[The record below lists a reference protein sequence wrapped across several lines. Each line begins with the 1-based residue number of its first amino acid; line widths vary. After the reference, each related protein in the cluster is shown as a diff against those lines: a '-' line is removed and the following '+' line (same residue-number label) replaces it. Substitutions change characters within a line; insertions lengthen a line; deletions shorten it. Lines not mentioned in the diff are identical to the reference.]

1 MELKFTDTFFKSLKK
16 ISSRRMIHWRIY
28 DFFRYDLI
36 RFFRNL
42 WLFRKNLW
50 NYNNY
55 NGANSILPWVKTSLD
70 DIVGYIEKYGH
81 EESKSRAKKVEK
93 MKRLSYLLDV
103 FLKDDYIK
111 LATEELGPIYNT
123 EIVFEP
129 TGDGVSYEMIDKG
142 SPEEKKHNIKVIKR
156 SKEIEEK
163 HWREIIDI
171 IKGPDYE
178 KIYNELEN
186 FYSELENFEDQY
198 DGSDMRSWWD

>member
-16 ISSRRMIHWRIY
+16 ISSRRMMHWKIY

-50 NYNNY
+50 DYNNY

-70 DIVGYIEKYGH
+70 DIADYIEKNGH
-81 EESKSRAKKVEK
+81 EESKSRDKKVEK
-93 MKRLSYLLDV
+93 MKRLSYLLDI

-111 LATEELGPIYNT
+111 LAEEELGPIYNT

-129 TGDGVSYEMIDKG
+129 TGNGTTYEMIDKG

-156 SKEIEEK
+156 SKEIGEK
-163 HWREIIDI
+163 HWKEINSI
-171 IKGPDYE
+171 IQGPDYE
-178 KIYNELEN
+178 KIYSTSEN
-186 FYSELENFEDQY
+186 FDDQY
-198 DGSDMRSWWD
+198 DGSDMRAWWD

>member
-50 NYNNY
+50 DYNNY
-55 NGANSILPWVKTSLD
+55 NGAKSILPWVKTSLD
-70 DIVGYIEKYGH
+70 DIADYIEKNGH
-81 EESKSRAKKVEK
+81 EESKSRDKKVEK
-93 MKRLSYLLDV
+93 MKRLSYLLDI

-111 LATEELGPIYNT
+111 LAEEELGPIYNT

-129 TGDGVSYEMIDKG
+129 TGNGTTYEMIDKG

-156 SKEIEEK
+156 SKEIGEK
-163 HWREIIDI
+163 HWKEIKSI
-171 IKGPDYE
+171 IQGPDYE
-178 KIYNELEN
+178 KIYSTSEN
-186 FYSELENFEDQY
+186 FDDQY
-198 DGSDMRSWWD
+198 DGSDMRAWWD

>member
-16 ISSRRMIHWRIY
+16 ISSRRMMHWKIY
-28 DFFRYDLI
+28 DFFRYGLI

-50 NYNNY
+50 DYNNY

-70 DIVGYIEKYGH
+70 DIADYIEKNGH
-81 EESKSRAKKVEK
+81 EESKSRDKKVEK
-93 MKRLSYLLDV
+93 MKRLSYLLDI

-111 LATEELGPIYNT
+111 LAEEELGPIYNT

-129 TGDGVSYEMIDKG
+129 TGNGTTYEMIDKG

-156 SKEIEEK
+156 SKEIGEK
-163 HWREIIDI
+163 HWKEINSI
-171 IKGPDYE
+171 IQGPDYE
-178 KIYNELEN
+178 KIYSTSEN
-186 FYSELENFEDQY
+186 FDDQY
-198 DGSDMRSWWD
+198 DGSDMRAWWD